1 MFKQEAD
8 SNWPYRLVFFKVLLL
23 PIIGGIIFL
32 AGVMLY
38 SWHNTGG
45 IWRGFI
51 ERDSIVSVALGG
63 ALFFLPSAIAIA
75 LVVSGLRLYRSLL
88 TSMSVS
94 IMAAITHFLW
104 WVFCDKY
111 ITPSLLVLES
121 VYLLLP
127 LTLAYAATAQLVLPK
142 KEDDLF

>member
-1 MFKQEAD
+1 MFKDELN
-8 SNWPYRLVFFKVLLL
+8 SNWPYFSVFLKVFLL
-23 PIIGGIIFL
+23 PVIAGIIFVVS
-32 AGVMLY
+32 VMLY
-38 SWHNTGG
+38 SWHYNGG

-51 ERDSIVSVALGG
+51 ERDSILSVVLGFS
-63 ALFFLPSAIAIA
+63 LFFLPSTIAIA

-88 TSMSVS
+88 TSMAVS
-94 IMAAITHFLW
+94 ITAALVHLLW

-121 VYLLLP
+121 ASLLLP

-142 KEDDLF
+142 KDSAF

>member
-1 MFKQEAD
+1 MFEDDAN
-8 SNWPYRLVFFKVLLL
+8 SPWPYRLVFFKVFLL
-23 PIIGGIIFL
+23 PVITGIIFV

-38 SWHNTGG
+38 SGFYSGG

-51 ERDSIVSVALGG
+51 ERESIVSVALGFS
-63 ALFFLPSAIAIA
+63 LFFLPSAFAIA

-94 IMAAITHFLW
+94 ITAALVHFLW

-121 VYLLLP
+121 ASLLLP
-127 LTLAYAATAQLVLPK
+127 LTLAYAATAQLALPK
-142 KEDDLF
+142 KEADIA